1 MIRYMIR
8 ILCLVLIPVLSGCNG
23 TDDVQKIF
31 TGKTWKMTNITRGKK
46 DEGKWFTFPGVT
58 EKDYESYDP
67 IKGSRAFRISFEGST
82 LDDVISGKFNSVSPS
97 SITING
103 SWNANARNNDFH
115 ASIEKSSPSS
125 GDALGKYIIEAIQ
138 KATSYEGDEYNLF
151 LYYEYNNEVL
161 YIAFTPE

>member
-1 MIRYMIR
+1 MMRYMTIV
-8 ILCLVLIPVLSGCNG
+8 LCLILIPVLSGCND

-31 TGKTWKMTNITRGKK
+31 TGKTWRMTNITRGKK
-46 DEGKWFTFPGVT
+46 DDGKWFTFPGVT

-67 IKGSRAFRISFEGST
+67 VKGSRAFRISFEGST
-82 LDDVISGKFNSVSPS
+82 LDDVISGKFNNVSPS
-97 SITING
+97 AISING

-115 ASIEKSSPSS
+115 ANVEKSSSSS

>member
-1 MIRYMIR
+1 MMRYMTIV
-8 ILCLVLIPVLSGCNG
+8 LCLILIPVLSGCND

-58 EKDYESYDP
+58 EEVYRSYDP
-67 IKGSRAFRISFEGST
+67 KNGSRAFRISFEGST
-82 LDDVISGKFNSVSPS
+82 LDDVISGKFSNVSPS

-115 ASIEKSSPSS
+115 ANIEKSSSS
-125 GDALGKYIIEAIQ
+125 KGDTLGKYIIEAIQ